1 MERFDSLIY
10 FGNPITEWLIALAY
24 IIGSVVVARLVYR
37 LFSKVLKKFTAS
49 TDSKLDDIIVDS
61 IEEPIAL
68 GFVLLGFYLGY
79 SHLQFE
85 GSGDIVDSIFQVVV
99 LLDFTWL
106 AARLLDAVVANVI
119 LSVGA
124 ASKDSMINQIGPIL
138 RKTLRSGVWILG
150 VITAMNNVGFDVGA
164 MLAGV
169 GIGGLAL
176 AMAAKDYV
184 ANIFGGI
191 TVFVDKPFKVGDRII
206 VNGIDGTVKEIGI
219 RSSRIITLQGRMV
232 TIPNNSFTSSP
243 VENITAEPSRKVSIA
258 LGLTYDTSPERIQE
272 AIELLNK
279 IISDRTDTEDEFTVW
294 FHSFGDFSLNVN
306 CTYYINKSGHWANTQ
321 GGVNMEILKKFN
333 EAKLN
338 FAFPTQTIVTETA

>member
-106 AARLLDAVVANVI
+106 AARLLDAVLENVI

-333 EAKLN
+333 EAKLD
-338 FAFPTQTIVTETA
+338 FAFPTQTIVTETP